1 MPVLVVLGPANKR
14 CEKRCPQY
22 IKNKYLATLVFVV
35 YIPIYK
41 MIESIKKPTKG
52 KKNEH
57 I

>member
-1 MPVLVVLGPANKR
+1 VRRDVHNTSK
-14 CEKRCPQY
+14 
-22 IKNKYLATLVFVV
+22 INYLATLVFVV